1 MRPAVSWKE
10 DVLRSR
16 SSIPDGSDGSLNGS
30 NPGLERLVVGLIH
43 EALRRGRKGKFSL
56 ERGRRDDEPN
66 MILDWPAYLLASWL
80 QRLAN

>member
-1 MRPAVSWKE
+1 
-10 DVLRSR
+10 
-16 SSIPDGSDGSLNGS
+16 LNGS

-56 ERGRRDDEPN
+56 ERGRGRGEGRRRRDDEPN